1 MSQSSNSNITA
12 SGVPIKN
19 VIFCHDPRDNTYKGL
34 QLGYF
39 TSGTSYITGS
49 SIIVTAVNKTGT
61 FPLVSF
67 PAKKLVFVNH
77 RDPTYRIYKTNET
90 GLDYLR
96 YIPCASGG
104 FQNSVEILGIQNA
117 NEISLQTDNVA
128 TTALSGVCI
137 AYS

>member
-1 MSQSSNSNITA
+1 MESINSNIVA
-12 SGVPIKN
+12 SGIPIKN
-19 VIFCHDPRDNTYKGL
+19 VPMGLDPRDGTYKGI
-34 QLGYF
+34 QIGYY
-39 TSGTSYITGS
+39 TSGTSYVTGS

-61 FPLVSF
+61 FPLVNF

-96 YIPCASGG
+96 YVPCASGG